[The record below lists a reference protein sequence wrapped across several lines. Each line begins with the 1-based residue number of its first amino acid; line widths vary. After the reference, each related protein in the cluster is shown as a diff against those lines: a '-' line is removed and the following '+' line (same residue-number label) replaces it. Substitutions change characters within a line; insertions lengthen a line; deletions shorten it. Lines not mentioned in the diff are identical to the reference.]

1 MDVERILGTKG
12 RKVVTT
18 RPDTSVA
25 EAVSRLR
32 AEGIG
37 AMVVLSTSGRLD
49 GIISERDVVRG
60 LARHGRAVLDLKV
73 AHLMTRSVA
82 TCSPKDSVKAVM
94 AVMTERRVRHLP
106 VVEAGKLLGIVS
118 IGDVVK
124 NRLDE
129 MELEVNVLR
138 DAYILHR

>member
-1 MDVERILGTKG
+1 MDVERILDTKG

-37 AMVVLSTSGRLD
+37 AMVVLSGSGRLD

-60 LARHGRAVLDLKV
+60 LARHGRTVLDLKV
-73 AHLMTRSVA
+73 ADLMTRAVT
-82 TCSPKDSVKAVM
+82 TCSPKDTVKAVM

-106 VVEAGKLLGIVS
+106 VVEAGRLLGIVS

-138 DAYILHR
+138 DAYFTRR

>member
-1 MDVERILGTKG
+1 MDVERILDTKG

-37 AMVVLSTSGRLD
+37 AMVVLGGSGRLD

-60 LARHGRAVLDLKV
+60 LARHGRTVLDLKV
-73 AHLMTRSVA
+73 ADLMTRAVT
-82 TCSPKDSVKAVM
+82 TCSPKDTVKAVM

-106 VVEAGKLLGIVS
+106 VVEAGRLLGIVS

-138 DAYILHR
+138 DAYLTRR

>member
-1 MDVERILGTKG
+1 MDVERILDTKG

-37 AMVVLSTSGRLD
+37 AMVVLAGSGRLD
-49 GIISERDVVRG
+49 GIISERDIVRG
-60 LARHGRAVLDLKV
+60 LARHGRTVLDLKV
-73 AHLMTRSVA
+73 ADLMTRAVT
-82 TCSPKDSVKAVM
+82 TCSPKDTVKAVM

-106 VVEAGKLLGIVS
+106 VVEAGRLLGIVS

-138 DAYILHR
+138 DAYLTRR

>member
-1 MDVERILGTKG
+1 MDVERILDTKG
-12 RKVVTT
+12 RKVVST
-18 RPDTSVA
+18 RPDTPVA

-37 AMVVLSTSGRLD
+37 AMVVLSASGHLD

-60 LARHGRAVLDLKV
+60 LARHSRAVLDLKV
-73 AHLMTRSVA
+73 ADLMTRSVA
-82 TCSPKDSVKAVM
+82 TCSPKDTVKAVM

-106 VVEAGKLLGIVS
+106 VVEAGQLLGIVS

-138 DAYILHR
+138 DAYIVHR

>member
-1 MDVERILGTKG
+1 MDVERILDTKG

-37 AMVVLSTSGRLD
+37 AMVVLAGSGRLD

-60 LARHGRAVLDLKV
+60 LARHGRTVLDLKV
-73 AHLMTRSVA
+73 ADLMTRAVT
-82 TCSPKDSVKAVM
+82 TCSPKDTVKAVM

-106 VVEAGKLLGIVS
+106 VVEAGRLLGIVS

-138 DAYILHR
+138 DAYFTRR

>member
-1 MDVERILGTKG
+1 MDVERILDTKG

-37 AMVVLSTSGRLD
+37 AMVVLSGSGRLD

-60 LARHGRAVLDLKV
+60 LARHGRTVLDLKV
-73 AHLMTRSVA
+73 ADLMTRAVT
-82 TCSPKDSVKAVM
+82 TCSPKDTVKAVM

-106 VVEAGKLLGIVS
+106 VVEAGRLLGIVS

-138 DAYILHR
+138 DAYLTRR

>member
-1 MDVERILGTKG
+1 MDVERILDTKG

-37 AMVVLSTSGRLD
+37 AMVVLAGSGRLD

-60 LARHGRAVLDLKV
+60 LARHGRTVLDLKV
-73 AHLMTRSVA
+73 ADLMTRAVT
-82 TCSPKDSVKAVM
+82 TCSPKDTVKAVM

-106 VVEAGKLLGIVS
+106 VVKAGRLLGIVS

-138 DAYILHR
+138 DAYLTRR

>member
-1 MDVERILGTKG
+1 MDVQRILATKG
-12 RKVVTT
+12 RKVVST

-25 EAVSRLR
+25 EAVGRLR

-37 AMVVLSTSGRLD
+37 AMVVLSDKGRLD

-60 LARHGRAVLDLKV
+60 LARHSRAVLDLKV
-73 AHLMTRSVA
+73 ADLMTRSVA

-94 AVMTERRVRHLP
+94 AIMTERRVRHLP
-106 VVEAGKLLGIVS
+106 VVEGGQLIGIVS